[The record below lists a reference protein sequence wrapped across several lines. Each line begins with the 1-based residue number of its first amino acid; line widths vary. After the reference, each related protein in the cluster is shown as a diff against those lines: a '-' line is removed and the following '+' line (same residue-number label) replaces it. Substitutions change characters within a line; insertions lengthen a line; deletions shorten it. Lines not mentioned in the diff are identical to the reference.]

1 MMGKSEIRERKPDN
15 EQTSER
21 RIILAQLGKL
31 MLDREELV
39 RQIQNLDQK
48 ANQLKLQ
55 LFILDS
61 NKDKS
66 DGK

>member
-1 MMGKSEIRERKPDN
+1 MRLKMEDDRK
-15 EQTSER
+15 E
-21 RIILAQLGKL
+21 ILAQLGQL
-31 MLDREELV
+31 TLDREELV
-39 RQIQNLDQK
+39 RQLQVLNQR

-55 LFILDS
+55 LFTIDS

>member
-1 MMGKSEIRERKPDN
+1 MAQNREN
-15 EQTSER
+15 
-21 RIILAQLGKL
+21 ILTQLGQL
-31 MLDREELV
+31 MLDREELI
-39 RQIQNLDQK
+39 RQLQVLEQR

-55 LFILDS
+55 LLILDS

>member
-1 MMGKSEIRERKPDN
+1 MEDDRKK
-15 EQTSER
+15 
-21 RIILAQLGKL
+21 ILAQLGQL
-31 MLDREELV
+31 TLDREELV
-39 RQIQNLDQK
+39 RQLQVLNQR

-55 LFILDS
+55 LFTIDS